1 MTLDRRAF
9 AAGLTALPLLSAAP
23 MALGAAPGARTGPFL
38 LGADITWIP
47 QDEADGA
54 QFFAGGRRQDI
65 LAILGEAG
73 FNAIKIRVF
82 VNPENG
88 YSERRKTDPWAGLAQ
103 TVAMAKRIKAAGMHL
118 TISFHYSDNWADPQ
132 KQVKPA
138 AWKSMPFD
146 ALVKA
151 VGDHTRQVLG
161 ALVKA
166 GAKPDMVVI
175 GNEITFGM
183 LWPDGRVPLP
193 VPTGNPAT
201 DAVHLNVPDAGG
213 FDNLARLLSA
223 GLDASREAV
232 PGVKTS
238 LHNHLGR
245 HWTIVSHWMDSLLAR
260 GVRFDATGFSCYQ
273 QAAEGDWANT
283 FARFGERYRDHGFY
297 VAEYSSRKRYVNDLV
312 FDAPGQR
319 GWGTFIW
326 EPTRHQEAIFDQD
339 GKNAGEGPR
348 PNLLSQGV
356 NAAEAPG
363 AQIAGAPAPHPE
375 KIDNGG
381 RYDANAFMELYRQ
394 MARDYGLKRQPT

>member
-9 AAGLTALPLLSAAP
+9 AMGLTALPLLSAAP
-23 MALGAAPGARTGPFL
+23 HAHAGTPGARPGPFL

-54 QFFAGGRRQDI
+54 TFYANGQKRDI
-65 LAILGEAG
+65 LAILGDAG
-73 FNAIKIRVF
+73 FNAIKIRIF

-88 YSERRKTDPWAGLAQ
+88 YSKGRSSDPWAGLGQ
-103 TVAMAKRIKAAGMHL
+103 TIAMAKRIKAAGMHL

-138 AWKSMPFD
+138 AWTDLPFD

-151 VGDHTRQVLG
+151 VGDHTRTVLS
-161 ALVKA
+161 ALTKA

-213 FDNLARLLSA
+213 FDKLAKLLSA
-223 GLDASREAV
+223 GLDASRETV

-245 HWTIVSHWMDSLLAR
+245 HWTIVSHWTDSLLAR
-260 GVRFDATGFSCYQ
+260 GVRFDAVGFSCYQ

-339 GKNAGEGPR
+339 GHNAGEGPR
-348 PNLLSQGV
+348 PNLLSQGI

-363 AQIAGAPAPHPE
+363 AQIAGAPPSPPE
-375 KIDNGG
+375 KTEHGG
-381 RYDANAFMELYRQ
+381 RYDANAFLELYRQ
-394 MARDYGLKRQPT
+394 MARDYGVKKG